1 VWFLAPN
8 MRDDWSHRLET
19 THVQSELDD
28 ARDGD
33 WNSIQ
38 SIAGSIL
45 SHCDV
50 STHGDF
56 VPDDIAEIASNVL
69 ADRNVTDDDIDEM
82 LAWYEECFDEDGE
95 PIVDDD
101 DDDDDGLCTYCEKNQ
116 AAWDCCY
123 DECGNCC
130 DESDCERHGWD

>member
-1 VWFLAPN
+1 MKTTTKLVLTRLLYENYQLAGGVIYVWCLAPN
-8 MRDDWSHRLET
+8 MRDDWSHRFAT

-33 WNSIQ
+33 WSSIQ

-50 STHGDF
+50 STYGDF
-56 VPDDIAEIASNVL
+56 VPDDIAEIASDVL

-82 LAWYEECFDEDGE
+82 LDWYDDSFDEVGE
-95 PIVDDD
+95 PI
-101 DDDDDGLCTYCEKNQ
+101 
-116 AAWDCCY
+116 Y
-123 DECGNCC
+123 D
-130 DESDCERHGWD
+130 